1 VKKNS
6 GKAPSIQFYYKDFLA
21 DMQEHNPEIVG
32 AWMLVLIK
40 IWHENDGGKI
50 TKTLEQFAK
59 IMQTDT
65 ARAIEFIEYFSA
77 ENIADVTRE
86 NGKITVINRRSKRD
100 IKLREQNKLRQKTFR
115 DKRNSNGDVTAEK
128 VNPSIST
135 STSTST
141 SESNNNN
148 PNIENNGGESRDL
161 QDGIGFENFSY
172 EDVLELDLKIKKAA
186 EKCMLELEKI
196 FRFTGNEPVTFARII
211 KWICEQCSYPG
222 GRKIG
227 LEIFTDIPK
236 WAAEARKSAAINKK
250 GLLVEK
256 IKRETGYRATGMLL
270 EPAEKKVAV

>member
-1 VKKNS
+1 MKKNS

-65 ARAIEFIEYFSA
+65 ARVIEFIEYFSA

-115 DKRNSNGDVTAEK
+115 DKRNSNGDVIPEK

-135 STSTST
+135 SISTSI
-141 SESNNNN
+141 SKDNNNTN
-148 PNIENNGGESRDL
+148 TNINYKASSEKKEGEI
-161 QDGIGFENFSY
+161 GIDKFSS
-172 EDVLELDLKIKKAA
+172 EDVLGLDLLIKKEAQ
-186 EKCMLELEKI
+186 KCISAIQLN
-196 FRFTGNEPVTFARII
+196 FSFTTVEARTFARVI
-211 KWICEQCSYPG
+211 KWLGEQCSLPN
-222 GRKIG
+222 GRRLG
-227 LEIFTDIPK
+227 LDIFDHVIEWSK
-236 WAAEARKSAAINKK
+236 QARASSARNKK
-250 GLLVEK
+250 GLLMEK
-256 IKRETGYRATGMLL
+256 IKRETGYKASGMLL
-270 EPAEKKVAV
+270 ESKVAV